1 MNSEEYLTT
10 TLVVIPLT
18 NKGLKAN
25 LLFPV
30 IFYNLLDFCFPDRLM
45 VAYDEQ

>member
-1 MNSEEYLTT
+1 MTT

-18 NKGLKAN
+18 NKGLKVN
-25 LLFPV
+25 LLVPV
-30 IFYNLLDFCFPDRLM
+30 IFYNPLDFCFSDRLM